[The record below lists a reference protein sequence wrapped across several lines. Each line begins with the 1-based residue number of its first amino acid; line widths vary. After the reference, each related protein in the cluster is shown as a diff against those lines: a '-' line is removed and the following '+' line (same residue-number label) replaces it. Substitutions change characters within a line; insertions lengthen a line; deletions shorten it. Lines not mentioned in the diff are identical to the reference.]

1 MTKNFLFDFN
11 NKMESTTTK
20 IEKAV
25 MTGAMFMVITL
36 TLLAVFNRYVIKSTL
51 MSWYQEVNLLFY
63 MILVFWGSSN
73 VAKGNYHMKLELLAL
88 KLKDISLKK
97 RNNWYHKY
105 NLINNIFC
113 FIISL
118 MGTYYILE
126 FVILTRKVTPI
137 LRIPTKITL
146 SISLVGGFLGL
157 TLSYLV
163 NILNILEE
171 KSLFNKTQEKKTNKI
186 KEQSERRKI

>member
-118 MGTYYILE
+118 MGTYYMLE

>member
-118 MGTYYILE
+118 MGTYYMLE

-171 KSLFNKTQEKKTNKI
+171 KSLFNKTQEKKQI
-186 KEQSERRKI
+186 K